1 MPSSLLPVLL
11 VTHIVLAVTLFLPS
25 LLLPFALRAQ
35 RATLESTSHVVRT
48 LLGLQARGTVVVGAG
63 LAVTGFAL
71 VSALGMSLLTQPWLL
86 VALTIYT
93 LNLVMAFFIQ
103 RPNLRPL
110 LGIRAGPDDRVW
122 ASRARRQRYVS
133 YVMAAM
139 IGVIGFLM
147 STKPELW

>member
-1 MPSSLLPVLL
+1 MPASLLPFLL
-11 VTHIVLAVTLFLPS
+11 VTHISLAVALFLPS

-35 RATLESTSHVVRT
+35 RATLESTSPVVRA
-48 LLGLQARGTVVVGAG
+48 LLGLQSRGTVVVGAG

-71 VSALGMSLLTQPWLL
+71 VSALGMSLLAQPWLL
-86 VALTIYT
+86 VALSIYT
-93 LNLVMAFFIQ
+93 LNLVLAFFIQ
-103 RPNLRPL
+103 RPNLRRL
-110 LGIRAGPDDRVW
+110 LGIRAGSDDRIW
-122 ASRARRQRYVS
+122 ANRARRQRYVS

>member
-11 VTHIVLAVTLFLPS
+11 ATHIVLAVALFLPS

-35 RATLESTSHVVRT
+35 RATLESTSPVVRT
-48 LLGLQARGTVVVGAG
+48 LLGLQSRGTMVVGAG

-86 VALTIYT
+86 VALSIYT
-93 LNLVMAFFIQ
+93 LNLVLAFFIQ

-110 LGIRAGPDDRVW
+110 LGIRAGSDDRVW

-147 STKPELW
+147 STRPELW